1 MPEREGT
8 KVATTAEQSSAPGG
22 GRPSA
27 GTGKPREL
35 EDFLNRRLY
44 HPLSRRL
51 AAALA
56 PTFVTPNMV
65 SVTGALM
72 VVAAGTLYSF
82 ADARSAVLAG
92 FGLHMLWHVVDGAD
106 GDLARM
112 TGRASPFGEMV
123 DGACD
128 YLSHALIYLFLAIHL
143 ADWIGLWAYAL
154 GWAAGLSRVAQAN
167 HSESQRRIYQWRAYG
182 VPWMQQA
189 QASDDALFRETG
201 GIGLLTRLTRAYLWL
216 ARRLSPSSPALDRAA
231 AEAARDPERRRRL
244 TALCRC
250 AFRLPLSLQTLLGPN
265 SRTLVLGASMALGS
279 PLYYF
284 LAEITLYNLL
294 LVASI
299 RLQKRRNETVE
310 ARLRA

>member
-1 MPEREGT
+1 M
-8 KVATTAEQSSAPGG
+8 VATTAGQSSASGG
-22 GRPSA
+22 GRPRA
-27 GTGKPREL
+27 AATKPREL
-35 EDFLNRRLY
+35 EDFLNRRIF

-56 PTFVTPNMV
+56 STSVSPNMV
-65 SVTGALM
+65 SVTGGIL
-72 VVAAGTLYSF
+72 VLVAGALYSF
-82 ADARSAVLAG
+82 ADPVWGVAAG

-128 YLSHALIYLFLAIHL
+128 YFSHALIYLFLAMHL
-143 ADWIGLWAYAL
+143 DDWIGVWAYVL

-167 HSESQRRIYQWRAYG
+167 HSESQRRIYMWRTYG
-182 VPWMQQA
+182 VPWVQQA

-201 GIGLLTRLTRAYLWL
+201 GVAILARLTRAYLWL
-216 ARRLSPSSPALDRAA
+216 ARTLTPSCPELDRAA
-231 AEAARDPERRRRL
+231 TQASRDPATRRRL
-244 TALCRC
+244 TGLCRR
-250 AFRLPLSLQTLLGPN
+250 AFRLPLFLQTLLGPN
-265 SRTLVLGASMALGS
+265 SRTLLLGASMALGS

-294 LVASI
+294 LIASVT
-299 RLQKRRNETVE
+299 LQKSRGHSVARR
-310 ARLRA
+310 LGG